1 VENKA
6 ITGIV
11 GVLLAIIGLAIIAAL
26 VSPNAQTG
34 NVLTSG
40 AQAIANAIRC
50 ALSPVTGG
58 SCGSS
63 IPSVSSTITF
73 GNTGTGGGGPV

>member
-34 NVLTSG
+34 NVLTKG
-40 AQAIANAIRC
+40 AQAIANAISC
-50 ALSPVTGG
+50 ALSPVTGAGCGTSVYSTFNPIPLPAGAPGG
-58 SCGSS
+58 S
-63 IPSVSSTITF
+63 
-73 GNTGTGGGGPV
+73 PV

>member
-50 ALSPVTGG
+50 ALSPVTGAG
-58 SCGSS
+58 CGV
-63 IPSVSSTITF
+63 SVSSIFTPIPQS
-73 GNTGTGGGGPV
+73 GGPV